1 MVKMDEM
8 LKLYRSCFGA
18 GKIFP
23 FLWNISEDCFF
34 YDASLLGQLP
44 YPLPQEGAMHFLKEA
59 AFLQEDDR
67 GHFRKHIDFLAAFP
81 FHRARR
87 TRPYSIL
94 LRIQSPQQVLI
105 YYRFVY
111 QLSIDDNGTRSL
123 YGILQD
129 ISLFYKENAA
139 LKQSLQHD
147 AMTGL
152 YAKTYA
158 PKLVNQL
165 LKTWGTRGRHH
176 ALLVLDLDHFK
187 EVNDKLGHL
196 IGDAVI
202 LDLALALKTNFR
214 KQDVLGHIGGDEFVV
229 FMPNAEKEGVLR
241 RCEALRRS
249 MRRNLGKDESKLYLT
264 GSIGI
269 SFAPEHG
276 TDYKT
281 LFAHADSALYEAK
294 RRGRDN
300 QVIYDENLEAR
311 QHKVAANDASSLAY
325 QELIDHPMDYI
336 FRTVLHAKDTALS
349 VRLLLEIFA
358 KHFHVQRAYVF
369 WNIDGSYWPRLLYE
383 YCADENDSGFR
394 SHDPEVRRLM
404 WRRYKENTYGRF
416 TECADTTRLPERMHE
431 IFDRAN
437 IHAWM
442 ECAMMEGTAFLGGVG
457 FDVTEGRH
465 GWTRAEHEVLAAFAN
480 IMHRFLLGQIFFER
494 TRGTGTIYF

>member
-1 MVKMDEM
+1 MDEM

-81 FHRARR
+81 FHRVRR

-152 YAKTYA
+152 YAKTY
-158 PKLVNQL
+158 
-165 LKTWGTRGRHH
+165 
-176 ALLVLDLDHFK
+176 
-187 EVNDKLGHL
+187 
-196 IGDAVI
+196 
-202 LDLALALKTNFR
+202 
-214 KQDVLGHIGGDEFVV
+214 
-229 FMPNAEKEGVLR
+229 
-241 RCEALRRS
+241 
-249 MRRNLGKDESKLYLT
+249 
-264 GSIGI
+264 
-269 SFAPEHG
+269 APEHG

>member
-1 MVKMDEM
+1 MDEM

-44 YPLPQEGAMHFLKEA
+44 YLLPQEGAMHFLKEA

-158 PKLVNQL
+158 P
-165 LKTWGTRGRHH
+165 
-176 ALLVLDLDHFK
+176 
-187 EVNDKLGHL
+187 
-196 IGDAVI
+196 
-202 LDLALALKTNFR
+202 
-214 KQDVLGHIGGDEFVV
+214 
-229 FMPNAEKEGVLR
+229 
-241 RCEALRRS
+241 
-249 MRRNLGKDESKLYLT
+249 
-264 GSIGI
+264 
-269 SFAPEHG
+269 
-276 TDYKT
+276 DYKT

-383 YCADENDSGFR
+383 YCANENDSGFR

>member
-1 MVKMDEM
+1 MDEM

-158 PKLVNQL
+158 P
-165 LKTWGTRGRHH
+165 
-176 ALLVLDLDHFK
+176 
-187 EVNDKLGHL
+187 
-196 IGDAVI
+196 
-202 LDLALALKTNFR
+202 
-214 KQDVLGHIGGDEFVV
+214 
-229 FMPNAEKEGVLR
+229 
-241 RCEALRRS
+241 
-249 MRRNLGKDESKLYLT
+249 
-264 GSIGI
+264 
-269 SFAPEHG
+269 EHG

-383 YCADENDSGFR
+383 YCVDENDSGFR

-404 WRRYKENTYGRF
+404 WRKYKENTYGRF
-416 TECADTTRLPERMHE
+416 TECADTAKLPERMRE
-431 IFDRAN
+431 TFERAN

-442 ECAMMEGTAFLGGVG
+442 ECAMMEGTAFLGGIG